1 MFVCLQQKWDKK
13 RFVIHS
19 PKTEHIEGKGTRI
32 CPLFPDLEP
41 YLMEAFEQAKE
52 EQKKVIVANLDT
64 RSNLRTQAHRIIK
77 RAGLAPWEKTFQN
90 LRASRETELVEDFP
104 IYVVTG
110 WLGNSPDVARKH
122 YLQTHEEHYQRSV
135 EKGGLNRGLNTAVSP
150 CTEPQVK
157 NSDVDL
163 TPCFATACDNMQED
177 SIQDNSCLP
186 PRVGLEPT
194 T

>member
-1 MFVCLQQKWDKK
+1 MTCEMVEMEG
-13 RFVIHS
+13 I
-19 PKTEHIEGKGTRI
+19 KT
-32 CPLFPDLEP
+32 
-41 YLMEAFEQAKE
+41 
-52 EQKKVIVANLDT
+52 KKVIVADLNN

-77 RAGLAPWEKTFQN
+77 KAGLKPWEKTFQN

-104 IYVVTG
+104 IHVVTG

-122 YLQTHEEHYQRSV
+122 YLQTHEEHFERAV

-150 CTEPQVK
+150 STEPQTE
-157 NSDVDL
+157 NSGLDL
-163 TPCFATACDNMQED
+163 TPCCATTCDDMQED
-177 SIQDNSCLP
+177 AILDNSCLS